1 MWRERTA
8 ADPMLDLSL
17 LGIRTVRG
25 SAILQTSVM
34 TAMAGVMFVS
44 TQLYQFAWGWTPL
57 QTGLANLPFV
67 VGMMGAGPFVDRA
80 VAG

>member
-1 MWRERTA
+1 
-8 ADPMLDLSL
+8 
-17 LGIRTVRG
+17 
-25 SAILQTSVM
+25 M

-44 TQLYQFAWGWTPL
+44 TQLHQFAWRWTPL

-80 VAG
+80 VAR